1 MERIEHGGATEA
13 TDVLLRATVPPAVR
27 VSVMIPAF
35 NARRIVVGALESV
48 YAAAHE
54 DDAPIVEIALV
65 DDASPQDDGAAVV
78 DWAAA
83 HPDLPV
89 TVLRHRCNRGL
100 ARARNTALGRATG
113 DVVLPLDAD
122 NTLRPRGLRRLLD
135 GLDAE
140 PDATFAY
147 GLLQEFDTGGPV
159 GLRGLYPWDPVRLRR
174 GNYIDALSLIR
185 RDVLRNAGGYATDM
199 PEQGYEDWDLWCR
212 FVEGG
217 AAGVWVPEI
226 VAAYRVR
233 ADSMSATLHLSHLE
247 PLADMV
253 VRHPNTLG

>member
-1 MERIEHGGATEA
+1 
-13 TDVLLRATVPPAVR
+13 
-27 VSVMIPAF
+27 MIPAF

-48 YAAAHE
+48 YAAARGRRTGSR
-54 DDAPIVEIALV
+54 DRAV

-147 GLLQEFDTGGPV
+147 GLLQEFDTGDPV
-159 GLRGLYPWDPVRLRR
+159 GLRGL
-174 GNYIDALSLIR
+174 
-185 RDVLRNAGGYATDM
+185 
-199 PEQGYEDWDLWCR
+199 
-212 FVEGG
+212 
-217 AAGVWVPEI
+217 
-226 VAAYRVR
+226 
-233 ADSMSATLHLSHLE
+233 
-247 PLADMV
+247 
-253 VRHPNTLG
+253 